1 MFFLPFFYFNEF
13 HEDRSARDGVG
24 FALEGHLVRVLSFAQ
39 RKIVP
44 EVLLQHGSL
53 LVLLDDRKH
62 QLINVGLVL
71 LPLVRRLIF

>member
-1 MFFLPFFYFNEF
+1 M
-13 HEDRSARDGVG
+13 
-24 FALEGHLVRVLSFAQ
+24 RVLSFAQ